1 MEGEPDAEQ
10 GAAEQMHSQ
19 RQAEED
25 GWMLWQG
32 GQVRNTLHLVS
43 AVAQWILLLACL
55 IYLGI
60 DFLQPSTV
68 RRDKV
73 LWTHIRY
80 TGGSTRGVAV
90 NLTAESGFM
99 QIRNGSILIPCD
111 GLYLVS
117 LKSFIYLPKGED
129 WLKLT
134 LQGTHKTISSTL
146 WDQFVHSNDSRVN
159 LTTVLYLFREDS
171 ITLWTDCNANI
182 SDLTFS
188 LVLIA
193 DNDCGSTRGVA
204 VNLTAESGFM
214 QIRNGSI
221 LIPCDGLYL
230 VSLKSFIY
238 LPKGEDWLKLTLQ
251 GTHKT
256 ISSTLWDQFVHSNDS
271 RVNLTTV
278 LYLFRE
284 DSITLWT
291 DCNANISDLTFSLVL
306 IADND
311 C

>member
-1 MEGEPDAEQ
+1 MVDEVWLWCAPFSSLQCNFSSPFFISFDLPCTQVVSGSGVP
-10 GAAEQMHSQ
+10 HS
-19 RQAEED
+19 
-25 GWMLWQG
+25 
-32 GQVRNTLHLVS
+32 LVYS
-43 AVAQWILLLACL
+43 ATSLLPFL
-55 IYLGI
+55 YLSI
-60 DFLQPSTV
+60 FPALRWS
-68 RRDKV
+68 
-73 LWTHIRY
+73 
-80 TGGSTRGVAV
+80 V

-193 DNDCGSTRGVA
+193 DNDC
-204 VNLTAESGFM
+204 
-214 QIRNGSI
+214 
-221 LIPCDGLYL
+221 
-230 VSLKSFIY
+230 
-238 LPKGEDWLKLTLQ
+238 
-251 GTHKT
+251 
-256 ISSTLWDQFVHSNDS
+256 
-271 RVNLTTV
+271 
-278 LYLFRE
+278 
-284 DSITLWT
+284 
-291 DCNANISDLTFSLVL
+291 
-306 IADND
+306 
-311 C
+311 